1 MVRRA
6 PQPLTSPLMCHR
18 LGSDRVWLTPFS
30 SFLGS
35 SRLPESNSSIRWLLS
50 IATGLR
56 EKLHDVEGKLEMI
69 ICDFC
74 LQFQKDGTCAFGL
87 NIPKRMGCRD
97 FDPGIE
103 KFCSNPTDFVSP
115 SQIAQMAG
123 FFGLKGIELKK
134 VKLMAA
140 REEKTQAE
148 VAANPA
154 DSPAIS

>member
-1 MVRRA
+1 
-6 PQPLTSPLMCHR
+6 
-18 LGSDRVWLTPFS
+18 
-30 SFLGS
+30 
-35 SRLPESNSSIRWLLS
+35 
-50 IATGLR
+50 LR
-56 EKLHDVEGKLEMI
+56 EERHGVEGKLEMI
-69 ICDFC
+69 ICEFC

-115 SQIAQMAG
+115 SQITQMAG

-140 REEKTQAE
+140 REEKLQAS
-148 VAANPA
+148 VAPNLA
-154 DSPAIS
+154 DSPATS